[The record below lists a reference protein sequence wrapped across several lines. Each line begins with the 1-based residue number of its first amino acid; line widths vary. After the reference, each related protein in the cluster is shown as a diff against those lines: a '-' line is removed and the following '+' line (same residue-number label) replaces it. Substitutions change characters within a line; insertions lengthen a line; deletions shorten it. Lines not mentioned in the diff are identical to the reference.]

1 MLNKV
6 VHILLVLVF
15 SSVVPSMAQIPEQA
29 PGSMPVPG
37 AVSPGEAVPHDHAA
51 PAINEATPAAE
62 DVPSSIISTEV
73 AQNPSE
79 LESELSYE
87 ELRRFA
93 RAFSMIKNQ
102 YVEPVS
108 DKELVEAAIQ
118 GMLQDLDPHSVYLN
132 KEGMADLQEETEG
145 EFGGLGI
152 EIGEESG
159 YVKVIAPIE
168 GTPAARAGILAGDLI
183 LKIDGENMRDKP
195 INEVVKLLRGD
206 AGSEVVL
213 TVKRA
218 SSDSALDVNITREL
232 IKIQSV
238 RSKMIGDTA
247 YFRISQFQ
255 TNTVGDLAVQIR
267 RISERY
273 TPSSI
278 VLDLRNDPGGL
289 LNVAVGVVQAFNQT
303 DQVIV
308 STKAR
313 DQLVE
318 EFSEYVVE
326 NLSYGTNP
334 LRNLPKWT
342 HEAPMVVL
350 INVGSASASEIV
362 AGALQDFKRATV
374 MGNRSFGKGSVQ
386 VVMSIDEETGI
397 KLTTARYYTPLGRS
411 IQATGITPDIVVS
424 DTEKGDLFSF
434 SREVDLRDHLE
445 NETEKKAAEV
455 KRPNEA
461 QRPGPED
468 VFEFGSEQDFQLR
481 QALNHLQ
488 GLPVNQG
495 VPNQD
500 TGASS
505 GAQDATQEAADAA
518 KTENTPSS
526 SDKAASASD
535 EPSSDAET
543 QASDKPTDET
553 SGTTTSAGEA
563 TGSGV
568 SEAVDKPADDKS
580 APSSAPESNKP
591 APMLDSR
598 PNRHS

>member
-1 MLNKV
+1 
-6 VHILLVLVF
+6 
-15 SSVVPSMAQIPEQA
+15 
-29 PGSMPVPG
+29 
-37 AVSPGEAVPHDHAA
+37 
-51 PAINEATPAAE
+51 
-62 DVPSSIISTEV
+62 
-73 AQNPSE
+73 
-79 LESELSYE
+79 
-87 ELRRFA
+87 
-93 RAFSMIKNQ
+93 
-102 YVEPVS
+102 
-108 DKELVEAAIQ
+108 
-118 GMLQDLDPHSVYLN
+118 
-132 KEGMADLQEETEG
+132 
-145 EFGGLGI
+145 
-152 EIGEESG
+152 
-159 YVKVIAPIE
+159 
-168 GTPAARAGILAGDLI
+168 
-183 LKIDGENMRDKP
+183 
-195 INEVVKLLRGD
+195 
-206 AGSEVVL
+206 
-213 TVKRA
+213 
-218 SSDSALDVNITREL
+218 
-232 IKIQSV
+232 
-238 RSKMIGDTA
+238 
-247 YFRISQFQ
+247 
-255 TNTVGDLAVQIR
+255 
-267 RISERY
+267 
-273 TPSSI
+273 
-278 VLDLRNDPGGL
+278 
-289 LNVAVGVVQAFNQT
+289 
-303 DQVIV
+303 
-308 STKAR
+308 
-313 DQLVE
+313 
-318 EFSEYVVE
+318 
-326 NLSYGTNP
+326 
-334 LRNLPKWT
+334 
-342 HEAPMVVL
+342 MVVL

>member
-1 MLNKV
+1 MLKKV
-6 VHILLVLVF
+6 VHIFLGLVLATG
-15 SSVVPSMAQIPEQA
+15 VPSMAQVIEQSPA
-29 PGSMPVPG
+29 EG
-37 AVSPGEAVPHDHAA
+37 AV
-51 PAINEATPAAE
+51 PANEQ
-62 DVPSSIISTEV
+62 VSSIASTEV

-79 LESELSYE
+79 IEGELSYE

-108 DKELVEAAIQ
+108 DKDLVEAAIQ

-132 KEGMADLQEETEG
+132 KEDMADLQEETDG

-159 YVKVIAPIE
+159 SVKVIAPIE

-183 LKIDGENMRDKP
+183 LKIDGADVKDKP
-195 INEVVKLLRGD
+195 VNEVVKLLRGD
-206 AGSEVVL
+206 AGTQVVL
-213 TVKRA
+213 TIKRA
-218 SSDSALDVNITREL
+218 SADSDLDVTITREL
-232 IKIQSV
+232 IKVQSV
-238 RSKMIGDTA
+238 RSKMIEDTA

-255 TNTVGDLAVQIR
+255 ANTVGDLAVQIR

-273 TPSSI
+273 TPNSI

-289 LNVAVGVVQAFNQT
+289 LNVAVGVVQAFSNSN
-303 DQVIV
+303 QVIV

-318 EFSEYVVE
+318 EFSDYVVE

-334 LRNLPKWT
+334 LRNMPKWT

-386 VVMSIDEETGI
+386 VVLPLDEDTGV
-397 KLTTARYYTPLGRS
+397 KVTTARYYTPLGRS
-411 IQATGITPDIVVS
+411 IQATGIMPDIVVS

-434 SREVDLRDHLE
+434 SREADLADHLANE
-445 NETEKKAAEV
+445 NEPKA
-455 KRPNEA
+455 EA
-461 QRPGPED
+461 QRPNDAARPGPDD

-481 QALNHLQ
+481 QALNHLR

-495 VPNQD
+495 VISQSAKVTEEAKSGD
-500 TGASS
+500 TDTNAGTAVAPSAPVGTTAPAEAAVPAADTPAVGTPDTSKPATGMPTSDMPASETS
-505 GAQDATQEAADAA
+505 ASETPAADAPA
-518 KTENTPSS
+518 TAPPATGAPAVDTPPVEPPVPVTPS
-526 SDKAASASD
+526 
-535 EPSSDAET
+535 
-543 QASDKPTDET
+543 
-553 SGTTTSAGEA
+553 
-563 TGSGV
+563 
-568 SEAVDKPADDKS
+568 VDKPNTD
-580 APSSAPESNKP
+580 KP
-591 APMLDSR
+591 APLLEPR
-598 PNRHS
+598 PNRTS

>member
-1 MLNKV
+1 MLKKV
-6 VHILLVLVF
+6 VHIFLGLVLAIGM
-15 SSVVPSMAQIPEQA
+15 PSMAQVLDQLPTE
-29 PGSMPVPG
+29 G
-37 AVSPGEAVPHDHAA
+37 AV
-51 PAINEATPAAE
+51 PASNEE
-62 DVPSSIISTEV
+62 VSSIASTEV

-93 RAFSMIKNQ
+93 RAFAVIKNQ
-102 YVEPVS
+102 YVESVS
-108 DKELVEAAIQ
+108 DKDLVEAAIQ

-132 KEGMADLQEETEG
+132 KEDMADLQEETEG

-159 YVKVIAPIE
+159 SVKVIAPIE

-183 LKIDGENMRDKP
+183 LKIDGADVKGKP
-195 INEVVKLLRGD
+195 VNEVVKLLRGD
-206 AGSEVVL
+206 AGTQVVL
-213 TVKRA
+213 SIKR
-218 SSDSALDVNITREL
+218 SSSESELDVVITREL
-232 IKIQSV
+232 IKVQSV
-238 RSKMIGDTA
+238 RSQMIEDTA

-267 RISERY
+267 RISERH
-273 TPSSI
+273 TPNSI

-289 LNVAVGVVQAFNQT
+289 LNVAVGVVQAFSNT
-303 DQVIV
+303 NQVIV

-334 LRNLPKWT
+334 LRNMPKWT

-386 VVMSIDEETGI
+386 VVLSVDEDTGI

-411 IQATGITPDIVVS
+411 IQATGIMPDIVVS

-434 SREVDLRDHLE
+434 SREADLVDHLANE
-445 NETEKKAAEV
+445 NELKAETQ
-455 KRPNEA
+455 RPNDA
-461 QRPGPED
+461 PRPGPED

-481 QALNHLQ
+481 QALNYLR

-495 VPNQD
+495 VISQSAKVIEDVKADGLEPGVIPPATD
-500 TGASS
+500 TSTT
-505 GAQDATQEAADAA
+505 DKPATDTSPTEQPAADTPTPEQSAVDTPAA
-518 KTENTPSS
+518 EQAAPTVPS
-526 SDKAASASD
+526 
-535 EPSSDAET
+535 
-543 QASDKPTDET
+543 
-553 SGTTTSAGEA
+553 
-563 TGSGV
+563 
-568 SEAVDKPADDKS
+568 VDKPSTDKT
-580 APSSAPESNKP
+580 APL
-591 APMLDSR
+591 LDPR
-598 PNRHS
+598 PNRKS